1 MTIRMLMKRQSIL
14 FFVGI
19 LALAITACSGGGD
32 EASTEDGGETA
43 GGESGL
49 AGEISAD
56 GSSTVL
62 PISEIMAEDFQGDNA
77 DVNVVVASSGTGG
90 GFEKFCSGDTDI
102 SNASRPIKEE
112 EIAACEEAGVEFVEI
127 PVAFDGL
134 TVVINPEN
142 EWAACLTTEELN
154 KMWATPAEDT
164 VKAWSQVNSEFPDDE
179 LKLYGPGEDSGT
191 FDYFNEAITDEEGSR
206 KDYNNVG
213 EKDNVIVTGVSGEK
227 GAIGYF
233 GYAYF
238 EENKDSLKAAEIEN
252 ADGECVAPS
261 GETIADGSYNPLARP
276 LFIYIKKE
284 SLDKPEVKA
293 FAEYHLANPELV
305 EEVGYVAL
313 PDDIV
318 EKAKARLESGTTGAM
333 FEGGS
338 SLGQKLIDKL

>member
-1 MTIRMLMKRQSIL
+1 MTIRMQMKRQSIL

-19 LALAITACSGGGD
+19 IALAMTACTGGD
-32 EASTEDGGETA
+32 EASTDDGSETA

-49 AGEISAD
+49 SGEISAD

-90 GFEKFCSGDTDI
+90 GFEKFCAGDTDI

-112 EIAACEEAGVEFVEI
+112 EIAACEENGVEFVEI

-134 TVVINPEN
+134 TVVVNPEDD
-142 EWAACLTTEELN
+142 WAECLTTEELN
-154 KMWATPAEDT
+154 KMWAAPAEDT
-164 VKAWSQVNSEFPDDE
+164 VKNWNQVNSEFPDEE

-191 FDYFNEAITDEEGSR
+191 FDYFNEAVTDEEGSR
-206 KDYNNVG
+206 KDYSNVG
-213 EKDNVIVTGVSGEK
+213 EKDNVIVQGVSSEK
-227 GAIGYF
+227 GALGYF

-238 EENKDSLKAAEIEN
+238 EENQDSLKAVEIEN
-252 ADGECVAPS
+252 ADGDCVAPS
-261 GETIADGSYNPLARP
+261 AETIADGTYNPLARP
-276 LFIYIKKE
+276 LFIYLKKE
-284 SLDKPEVKA
+284 SLESKPEVKA
-293 FAEYHLANPELV
+293 FAEYHLANPSLV

-313 PDDIV
+313 PEDIL
-318 EKAKARLESGTTGAM
+318 EKAKARLDSATTGAM

>member
-1 MTIRMLMKRQSIL
+1 MKRQSIL

-19 LALAITACSGGGD
+19 LALTMTACTGGD

-43 GGESGL
+43 GGEAGL
-49 AGEISAD
+49 SGEIAAD

-112 EIAACEEAGVEFVEI
+112 EIAACEENGVEFVEI

-134 TVVINPEN
+134 TVVVNPEN
-142 EWAACLTTEELN
+142 DWAECLTTEELN

-164 VKAWSQVNSEFPDDE
+164 VTNWNQVNGEFPDEE

-191 FDYFNEAITDEEGSR
+191 FDYFNEAVTDEEGSR
-206 KDYNNVG
+206 KDYSNVG
-213 EKDNVIVTGVSGEK
+213 EKDNVIVQGVSAGK
-227 GAIGYF
+227 GALGYF

-238 EENKDSLKAAEIEN
+238 EENQDSLKAVEIEN
-252 ADGECVAPS
+252 AEGECVAPS
-261 GETIADGSYNPLARP
+261 AEAIADGTYNPLARP
-276 LFIYIKKE
+276 LFIYLKKE
-284 SLDKPEVKA
+284 SLESKPEVKA
-293 FAEYHLANPELV
+293 FAEYHLANPTLV

-313 PDDIV
+313 PDDIL
-318 EKAKARLESGTTGAM
+318 EKAKARLDSATTGAM